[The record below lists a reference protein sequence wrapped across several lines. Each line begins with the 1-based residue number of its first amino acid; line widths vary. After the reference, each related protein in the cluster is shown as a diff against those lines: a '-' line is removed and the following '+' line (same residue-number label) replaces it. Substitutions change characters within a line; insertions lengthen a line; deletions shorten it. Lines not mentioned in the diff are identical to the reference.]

1 MRACMVAYTFYEP
14 DNRVRRYAETLVRE
28 GWVVDAW
35 VLRAPGQ
42 PRNDVINGVRV
53 NRIQQRTIDEHGK
66 LSYLF
71 KLLVF
76 LVRSGIALTVR
87 HWQAPYDVIHVHSVP
102 DFEVFAALVPKLS
115 GARVILDIHDIV
127 PELFLSKFGGK
138 RSSMLFSLL
147 LLMERASMAFADH
160 VIVANHVWGERL
172 VKRSVPQRKCTV
184 IMNYPDT
191 RLFHP
196 RERTRANGV
205 FRLIYPGTLSIHQG
219 LETAI
224 RAVAMARQSVP
235 HLQFLIYGKGTD
247 QGFFEN
253 LVKELNLEGIV
264 VFKGLLPLEQ
274 IADAMAE
281 ADLGIEPKLKNS
293 FANEAFSTKI
303 LEFMLLGVPVIVSD
317 TSTHMHYFDNTLVQF
332 FTSENVAELTDCIV
346 RLSRDPLL
354 RQRITETASRYVQGM
369 TWDANKRLYLDLVGG
384 LTAPRRSA
392 PSPAFTHQEIRS

>member
-28 GWVVDAW
+28 GWTVDAW
-35 VLRAPGQ
+35 VLRGPGQ
-42 PRNDVINGVRV
+42 ERKATINGVHV
-53 NRIQQRTIDEHGK
+53 YRIQRRTIDEHGK

-71 KLLVF
+71 KLLAF
-76 LVRSGIALTVR
+76 LVRSGLALTVR
-87 HWQAPYDVIHVHSVP
+87 HLQLPYTIIHVHSVP
-102 DFEVFAALVPKLS
+102 DFEVFAAIVPKLM

-127 PELFLSKFGGK
+127 PELFLSKFGGTHA
-138 RSSMLFSLL
+138 SPLFGLL
-147 LLMERASMAFADH
+147 LLMEQASMAFADH

-172 VKRSVPQRKCTV
+172 VKRSVPRRKCTV

-196 RERTRANGV
+196 REKTRTNGV

-247 QGFFEN
+247 QAFFEN
-253 LVKELNLEGIV
+253 LVKDLNLEGV
-264 VFKGLLPLEQ
+264 VAFKGLLPLEQ

-281 ADLGIEPKLKNS
+281 ADVGLEPKLKNS

-303 LEFMLLGVPVIVSD
+303 LEFMLLEVPVIVSD
-317 TSTHMHYFDNTLVQF
+317 TLTHLHYFDNSLVQF
-332 FTSENVAELTDCIV
+332 FTSENVAELADCIV

-354 RQRITETASRYVQGM
+354 RQRMVESASRYVQGM
-369 TWDANKRLYLDLVGG
+369 TWDANKRLYLDLVAG
-384 LTAPRRSA
+384 LAAPRQRAHSL
-392 PSPAFTHQEIRS
+392 TLTRQEIRS